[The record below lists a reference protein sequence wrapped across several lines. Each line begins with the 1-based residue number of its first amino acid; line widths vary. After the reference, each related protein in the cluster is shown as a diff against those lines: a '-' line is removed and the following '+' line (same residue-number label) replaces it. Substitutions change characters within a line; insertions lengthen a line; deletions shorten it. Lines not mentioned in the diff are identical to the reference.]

1 MSRML
6 VLFKRE
12 TTSQF
17 LSPTS
22 WVLLFLVWLVH
33 GILFRWVIIPA
44 TPGDIMYMT
53 WRSAGM
59 ALWVQLFLVPLQ
71 TMRLI
76 SEEKRTG
83 TFEMLV
89 TTPARDHEIVLA
101 KFSGALLFNAIVW
114 LVLPA
119 HAVIISK
126 SGGNPSMGPVWCS
139 YLAVVATGAL
149 YIAIG
154 LVASALTRH
163 QILAAF
169 LTVVL
174 LILVGVAPMMW
185 SLIPESWPTLR
196 AVIRSGDLNLQ
207 LEEAARGLLDLVHLT
222 YKIAFGGLFLL
233 YTTRILEARKWA

>member
-1 MSRML
+1 MNRMS
-6 VLFKRE
+6 VLLRRE
-12 TTSQF
+12 ILSQF

-22 WVLLFLVWLVH
+22 WVLLTLVWLVH

-44 TPGDIMYMT
+44 TTGDIMYMT

-76 SEEKRTG
+76 SEEKRSG

-101 KFSGALLFNAIVW
+101 KFIGALLFNAIVW
-114 LVLPA
+114 LIIPA
-119 HAVIISK
+119 HTLIISL
-126 SGGNPSMGPVWCS
+126 SGGSPSMGPVWCS
-139 YLAVVATGAL
+139 YLAVVATGGL

-154 LVASALTRH
+154 LVASAVTRH

-174 LILVGVAPMMW
+174 LILVGVAPMLW
-185 SLIPESWPTLR
+185 SVIPESWPTLR

-207 LEEAARGLLDLVHLT
+207 LEEASRGLLDLVHLT
-222 YKIAFGGLFLL
+222 YKFAFGALFLL

>member
-1 MSRML
+1 MSRFL
-6 VLFKRE
+6 VLLKRE
-12 TTSQF
+12 ALSQF

-22 WVLLFLVWLVH
+22 WVLLTLVWLTH
-33 GILFRWVIIPA
+33 GILFRWVVLPS
-44 TPGDIMYMT
+44 TPGDIMFMT

-76 SEEKRTG
+76 SEEKRSG

-101 KFSGALLFNAIVW
+101 KFCGALLFNGIVW
-114 LVLPA
+114 LILPA
-119 HAVIISK
+119 HTLIISM
-126 SGGNPSMGPVWCS
+126 SGGQPPMGPVWCA
-139 YLAVVATGAL
+139 YLAVVATGGL
-149 YIAIG
+149 YIAVG
-154 LVASALTRH
+154 LVASAVTRH

-169 LTVVL
+169 LTVVA
-174 LILVGVAPMMW
+174 LILVGVAPQLW

-196 AVIRSGDLNLQ
+196 AVVRSGDLNLQ
-207 LEEAARGLLDLVHLT
+207 LEEASRGLLDIVHLT
-222 YKIAFGGLFLL
+222 YKLAFGGLFLL